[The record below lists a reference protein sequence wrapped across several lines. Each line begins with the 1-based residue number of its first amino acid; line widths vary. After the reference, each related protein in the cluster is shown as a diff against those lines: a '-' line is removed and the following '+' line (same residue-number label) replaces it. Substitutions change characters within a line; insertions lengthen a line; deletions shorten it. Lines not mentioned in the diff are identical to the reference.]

1 MCRIIV
7 NALSVTN
14 QSGLNVLAGHLGQ
27 LVPRLC
33 GTCGFTVLIREDM
46 AVLKR
51 LFEGQVEWIAA
62 PACTARWLPR
72 TVWERLH
79 LARISN
85 RTGARFYFTP
95 SGIAASLPG
104 IPQVVFCQNPWA
116 LVPEA
121 RRWQDAIKAWL
132 QRRAY
137 RQTMKTADV
146 MVFNSHF
153 MQMAYRENAGR
164 TERRGLVVYQA
175 VDDET
180 RRRAE
185 QWRDRPRK
193 PGQILCVSAMG
204 PHKNVE
210 ALIQAFSQLV
220 RGSSVAGSQTSGLRP
235 LTSEPSLHL
244 VGSWPDASYERK
256 IRKLVGDRNLSSRV
270 HFAGFVS
277 REELDRLYAESRVFC
292 LMSRCESFGIPAI
305 EAQVFGTP
313 VVSSNVCAVPEVCG
327 DGGLFV
333 DPDDIEGIAAA
344 LERLLTD
351 DIEWQRL
358 SVQASRN
365 AGTYTWE
372 RCSAPLV
379 DLFAGLLHAGVI
391 PGKEPPCTLP

>member
-1 MCRIIV
+1 MCRVIV

-14 QSGLNVLAGHLGQ
+14 QSGLHVLAGHLGQ

-33 GTCGFTVLIREDM
+33 GTCGFSVLIREDM
-46 AVLKR
+46 AVLKH
-51 LFEGQVEWIAA
+51 LFEGQVAWIAA
-62 PACTARWLPR
+62 PACTARWFPR

-79 LARISN
+79 LARISR
-85 RTGARFYFTP
+85 RTGARAYFTP
-95 SGIAASLPG
+95 SGIAAFLPG

-121 RRWQDAIKAWL
+121 RRWQDGIKAWL

-137 RQTMKTADV
+137 RRSMTTAAV

-153 MQMAYRENAGR
+153 MQAAYRENAGR

-175 VDDET
+175 ADDET
-180 RRRAE
+180 RRRME
-185 QWRDRPRK
+185 QWRNRPRK

-210 ALIQAFSQLV
+210 SLVLAFDKLV
-220 RGSSVAGSQTSGLRP
+220 HHRHPGAGSGHRP
-235 LTSEPSLHL
+235 PVDELVLHL
-244 VGSWPDASYERK
+244 VGSWPDPAYARNV
-256 IRKLVGDRNLSSRV
+256 RALVTSLGLETRV
-270 HFAGFVS
+270 RFAGFVS

-327 DGGLFV
+327 DGGLFL

-351 DIEWQRL
+351 DVEWRRL

-365 AGTYTWE
+365 AGKYTWE

-391 PGKEPPCTLP
+391 PGKEPPCALP